1 MVDSA
6 ADMTTESTPV
16 STSSARGVAEA
27 AAPLRIVLL
36 ENIHTTASDLFS
48 ASGHRVERL
57 PKALPAAELKR
68 RLGETEA
75 GATTDILGIRS
86 KTRLTADVLSTA
98 QQLQAIGCFCIG
110 TNQVDLGAASRRG
123 IPVWNAPF
131 SNTRSVAEMIIAEII
146 ILARQIGDRSRE
158 VHAGSFRKVSAGC
171 YEVRGK
177 TLGIIGYGHI
187 GSQVGVLA
195 ESLGM
200 RVIFYDIVPK
210 LAIGN
215 CQSCST
221 LPELLANA
229 DFVTLHVPATPQT
242 QGMIGAGEI
251 ARMKKGSFLLNAS
264 RGTVVDLEALAAA
277 LRAGQVRGAAVDVY
291 PEEPEENSDGF
302 QTPLQNLPNVL
313 LTPHVGGSTEEA
325 QVNIGR
331 EVATSLLRFLAQGAT
346 TGAVNFPQIELPPTR
361 NTHRVINVH
370 RNVPGVLRDINRVV
384 SELDANIHAQILST
398 NEDIG
403 YLIMD
408 LDHDVVHQ
416 VSDRLT
422 MLPTSIRTR
431 VLY

>member
-1 MVDSA
+1 
-6 ADMTTESTPV
+6 MTTESAPV
-16 STSSARGVAEA
+16 SSARARTLAEA
-27 AAPLRIVLL
+27 AAPLRILLL
-36 ENIHTTASDLFS
+36 ENIHSTASELFS
-48 ASGHRVERL
+48 GAGHRVERL
-57 PKALPAAELKR
+57 AKALPATDLKR
-68 RLGETEA
+68 RLGEVDPA
-75 GATTDILGIRS
+75 ASTDILGIRS
-86 KTRLTADVLSTA
+86 KTRLTADVLSSA

-110 TNQVDLGAASRRG
+110 TNQVDLAAAGRRG

-131 SNTRSVAEMIIAEII
+131 SNTRSVAEMIIAEIVV
-146 ILARQIGDRSRE
+146 LARQIGDRSRE
-158 VHAGSFRKVSAGC
+158 VHLGSFRKVSAGC

-177 TLGIIGYGHI
+177 TLGIVGYGHI

-195 ESLGM
+195 EALGL
-200 RVIFYDIVPK
+200 RVLFYDIVPK

-215 CQSCST
+215 CHSCST
-221 LPELLANA
+221 LPELLAQS
-229 DFVTLHVPATPQT
+229 DFVTLHVPATQQT
-242 QGMIGAGEI
+242 QGMLGASEI
-251 ARMKKGSFLLNAS
+251 ARMKKGSYLLNAS
-264 RGTVVDLEALAAA
+264 RGTVVDLDALAAA
-277 LRAGQVRGAAVDVY
+277 LKSGQLRGAAVDVY

-302 QTPLQNLPNVL
+302 VTPLQNLPNVI
-313 LTPHVGGSTEEA
+313 LTPHIGGSTEEA

-361 NTHRVINVH
+361 NTHRLINVH

-408 LDHDVVHQ
+408 LDHDVVQQ
-416 VSDRLT
+416 VSDRLAV
-422 MLPTSIRTR
+422 LPTSIRTR